1 MPHIALLTDSR
12 YVAATAA
19 ADDWYHANI
28 LHDDALLQQ
37 ALLRHNVS
45 CTRVDWADP
54 AVDWSA
60 FDLAVFRTTWDYYE
74 KFEAFSAWL
83 HRTEKLLPLCNLP
96 KSSAGI
102 WINII
107 CGTFTMAVFR
117 WCRFGLLKKEHHLT
131 SGYCWRKP
139 AGSRRLSNPVFP
151 AVRDSPTGWMRAPVP
166 LLPKR

>member
-60 FDLAVFRTTWDYYE
+60 FDLAVFSHY
-74 KFEAFSAWL
+74 L
-83 HRTEKLLPLCNLP
+83 
-96 KSSAGI
+96 
-102 WINII
+102 
-107 CGTFTMAVFR
+107 
-117 WCRFGLLKKEHHLT
+117 GLL
-131 SGYCWRKP
+131 RKIRGILRLAASYRKAP
-139 AGSRRLSNPVFP
+139 AAVQP
-151 AVRDSPTGWMRAPVP
+151 ARNHP
-166 LLPKR
+166 LEYG